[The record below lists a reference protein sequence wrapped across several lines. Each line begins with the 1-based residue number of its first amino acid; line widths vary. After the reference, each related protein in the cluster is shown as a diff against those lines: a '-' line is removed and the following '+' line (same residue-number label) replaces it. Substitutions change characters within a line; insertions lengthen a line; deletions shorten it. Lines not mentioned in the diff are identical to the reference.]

1 MRRPINRVDA
11 LRRNTITLSGKQRP
25 AATLKRNRQSPRTGP
40 DTGRA
45 SDRLAPHRRRPVRDR
60 SGSRPGL
67 GLARRLTCWLA
78 PLAVLLLGA
87 CATPVFNRATN
98 GPLAESSAAD
108 MGRPQDIVGRNVIA
122 LSFSGGGLRAA
133 AFAQGVLQGLAAQRT
148 PEGDLLDDV
157 TFVSSVSGGS
167 LTAAHFGLHGRA
179 GLARFRDDVLL
190 RDYEASMRTSI
201 VHPDNLWRILRG
213 GLNDHSNFAAV
224 LDREVFQGAVFG
236 DLYRQRRPDIRINA
250 TDLYHR
256 VPFLFVPVVFAALC
270 SDLREYKLAD
280 AVAASMAVPLLFAPV
295 VVRSWPERCT
305 MPQSPW
311 VAATL
316 AAPSSLLAQATAEA
330 LAGYRAGG
338 QPHYV
343 KLVDGGVSDNYGL
356 SGVLDWRLDVSSP
369 LGLLTA
375 KDAVTMERMLL
386 LLVDAGRSRSGDWSA
401 REEGPAGVELALSV
415 ANAGVDSAARLSA
428 DFFSI
433 MLDQWQRS
441 IVEFRCSL
449 SEAEVRQLRGSIDG
463 WNCRDVRFERD
474 MVSVAALDPDR
485 RRRFDAI
492 PTRLT
497 LSAEQVDEAIEAG
510 RRGLLATE
518 AVRIFSEARR

>member
-1 MRRPINRVDA
+1 
-11 LRRNTITLSGKQRP
+11 
-25 AATLKRNRQSPRTGP
+25 
-40 DTGRA
+40 
-45 SDRLAPHRRRPVRDR
+45 
-60 SGSRPGL
+60 
-67 GLARRLTCWLA
+67 
-78 PLAVLLLGA
+78 
-87 CATPVFNRATN
+87 
-98 GPLAESSAAD
+98 
-108 MGRPQDIVGRNVIA
+108 
-122 LSFSGGGLRAA
+122 
-133 AFAQGVLQGLAAQRT
+133 
-148 PEGDLLDDV
+148 
-157 TFVSSVSGGS
+157 
-167 LTAAHFGLHGRA
+167 
-179 GLARFRDDVLL
+179 
-190 RDYEASMRTSI
+190 
-201 VHPDNLWRILRG
+201 
-213 GLNDHSNFAAV
+213 
-224 LDREVFQGAVFG
+224 
-236 DLYRQRRPDIRINA
+236 
-250 TDLYHR
+250 
-256 VPFLFVPVVFAALC
+256 
-270 SDLREYKLAD
+270 
-280 AVAASMAVPLLFAPV
+280 
-295 VVRSWPERCT
+295 
-305 MPQSPW
+305 MPQSAW

-356 SGVLDWRLDVSSP
+356 SGVLDWRLDISSP

-449 SEAEVRQLRGSIDG
+449 SEAEVRQLRGSIDD

-518 AVRIFSEARR
+518 GVRAFLKTRH